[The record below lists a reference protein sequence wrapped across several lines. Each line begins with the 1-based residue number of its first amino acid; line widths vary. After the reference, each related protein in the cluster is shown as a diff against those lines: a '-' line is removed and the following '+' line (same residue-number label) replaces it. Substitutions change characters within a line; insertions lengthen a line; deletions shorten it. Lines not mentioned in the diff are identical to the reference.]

1 MSGHR
6 ALKPSRPESKDQRVI
21 RVGVFVEHA
30 RDGRWLSAA
39 FAGTS
44 RFRLAEVTQRGAG
57 SLPGASLAAD
67 VVLIHHRPPSATAV
81 KWVRQITDC
90 RPAVPVVVVAAKCEA
105 RAIVEAVRAGAM
117 GYLIRPLSS
126 QEVRQAVSLAAQG
139 GAPLCSTAARRL
151 VEHLHNGTPS
161 ALIHRFNLTPRDLD
175 VLVLLNRGCSNKEI
189 AGQLDLSLHTIRE
202 YMRRLYGKMQVHSR
216 AQAVRKLHEL

>member
-1 MSGHR
+1 M
-6 ALKPSRPESKDQRVI
+6 I
-21 RVGVFVEHA
+21 RVGVLVESA

-39 FAGTS
+39 FTGTS

-57 SLPGASLAAD
+57 LLLGTPSGAD

-90 RPAVPVVVVAAKCEA
+90 RPAVPVVVVASKCED

-117 GYLIRPLSS
+117 GYLIRPLSG
-126 QEVRQAVSLAAQG
+126 QEVRRAVSLAARG
-139 GAPLCSTAARRL
+139 GAPLCGTAARRL
-151 VEHLHNGTPS
+151 VEHLHCGTPS
-161 ALIHRFNLTPRDLD
+161 ALVNRFNLTPRDLD
-175 VLVLLNRGCSNKEI
+175 VLALLNRGCSNKEI

-202 YMRRLYGKMQVHSR
+202 YMRRLYEKMQVHSR
-216 AQAVRKLHEL
+216 TQAVRKLHEL